1 MLNLLHQAELVLPA
15 LLRDEAR
22 WKNVF
27 IDYHHPFVER
37 LWCEWQGNRIY
48 LHRIHPCEPE
58 EALFHT
64 HPWPSAMKVLDGSYE
79 MGIGYGSETSDMP
92 IAARIILVAGSEY
105 EMTEPNGAHYVR
117 PLNGPSTSL
126 MISGKPWGGNSPKSN
141 KPLSALPLHKQ
152 KELFDFFQSIYK

>member
-1 MLNLLHQAELVLPA
+1 
-15 LLRDEAR
+15 
-22 WKNVF
+22 
-27 IDYHHPFVER
+27 
-37 LWCEWQGNRIY
+37 
-48 LHRIHPCEPE
+48 
-58 EALFHT
+58 
-64 HPWPSAMKVLDGSYE
+64 
-79 MGIGYGSETSDMP
+79 MP